1 MNPAQTSSSRKRKA
15 VVPPKRIPR
24 GMTLYDYLSQ
34 CEPPLDRKLIEIACV
49 QTGVPMDLRND
60 AAQEILMMWTT
71 TLPDT
76 KAFKPGQVASYAHR
90 IARHACLRAR
100 RELGSSV
107 RLPGSAFR
115 KKKDGSSY
123 ITPGVLAAPLSWD
136 DLESWYQTEGQDE
149 HDSALQNLFSQAESV
164 IATSGPD
171 VLGIENEEEEAQR
184 RARLER
190 LEMAKPRLSEQ
201 QYAILKGL
209 IDGDDYETIMTR
221 LNIKRGVLLREIGV
235 CATAIDLPA
244 LTQ

>member
-1 MNPAQTSSSRKRKA
+1 MTVTSQQRKRKA
-15 VVPPKRIPR
+15 VVPPKKITK
-24 GMTLYDYLSQ
+24 GMTLYEYLSQ

-60 AAQEILMMWTT
+60 AAQEILVMWTM

-123 ITPGVLAAPLSWD
+123 ITPGVLAAPLNWD

-149 HDSALQNLFSQAESV
+149 RDSALQNLFSQAESV
-164 IATSGPD
+164 MATSGPD
-171 VLGIENEEEEAQR
+171 AASAENEEDEALR
-184 RARLER
+184 RERLQRLEDAR
-190 LEMAKPRLSEQ
+190 PRMSKQ
-201 QYAILKGL
+201 QYEIMRAL
-209 IDGDDYETIMTR
+209 IDGDDYETIMAR
-221 LNIKRGVLLREIGV
+221 QDIKRGVLLREIGV
-235 CATAIDLPA
+235 CATAIDLHVPV
-244 LTQ
+244 